1 MHPPSHRRPPLPRQ
15 YSDVGLD
22 DNWQQCGKYGPNG
35 YTFHSEEGR
44 PIVNPAR
51 FPDFINMTNY
61 AHSLGLTAGW
71 YGNNVRFLPP
81 CTGNRPWL
89 AHSLTP
95 APTLH
100 TSAVHLQRPLQRPR
114 VLPG

>member
-1 MHPPSHRRPPLPRQ
+1 
-15 YSDVGLD
+15 VGLD

-51 FPDFINMTNY
+51 FPDFQNMTNY

-71 YGNNVRFLPP
+71 YGNNVSFFFSALRGHPP
-81 CTGNRPWL
+81 RP
-89 AHSLTP
+89 A
-95 APTLH
+95 
-100 TSAVHLQRPLQRPR
+100 RP
-114 VLPG
+114 